1 MSIGPMGIIGSAAG
15 SPIAQSS
22 GSEVERAKQD
32 ASDQQRRVA
41 TDKKAE
47 SAAGIGQTEEDQQ
60 ASERDADGRRLWEE
74 PAGKQDATP
83 ESQDE
88 STDSGPRQSK
98 DTTGQSGTQLDISG

>member
-1 MSIGPMGIIGSAAG
+1 MSIGPTGIIGSAAG
-15 SPIAQSS
+15 SPIAQAS

-74 PAGKQDATP
+74 PAGKQGSATP
-83 ESQDE
+83 DE
-88 STDSGPRQSK
+88 SANTEPQQSK
-98 DTTGQSGTQLDISG
+98 DTTGQSGNQLDVSG